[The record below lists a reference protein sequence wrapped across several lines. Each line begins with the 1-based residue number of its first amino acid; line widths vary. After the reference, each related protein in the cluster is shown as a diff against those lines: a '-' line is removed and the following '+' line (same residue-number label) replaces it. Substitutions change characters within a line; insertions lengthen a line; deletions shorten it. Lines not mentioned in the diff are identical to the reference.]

1 MRAEGPDLSRM
12 VRGLRKRREESKG
25 RWEKGGGKEECSGG
39 RNREDGEMGESSYL
53 NTGTPNVCNEKHSL
67 GTVVRAS

>member
-25 RWEKGGGKEECSGG
+25 RWEKGGGNVLVAG
-39 RNREDGEMGESSYL
+39 
-53 NTGTPNVCNEKHSL
+53 TGKKMRW
-67 GTVVRAS
+67 VRVAI